1 MAKPRFVTPN
11 ILLENPKRITSVKA
25 DHPELVN
32 NKKAQLKH
40 LRRFYRLMR
49 DDQGLLEQDIIPM
62 MIDHFP
68 GTMSKLIELAGFI
81 ETKVTYIPFNQISRW
96 VTVPFEAIYSLT
108 HHALKETGNHSSAM
122 RLIAAYLWYK
132 FSKGEEITPPRDIY
146 GIAGL
151 SKKKFKDDL
160 SDNFG
165 IKINHKFTGLRNPP
179 RVRTSWIITWNDT
192 LPIEGIT
199 YEDVSKYKSRIHIGD
214 PPQIPT
220 QLEKDYLLHQ
230 IYHPQSPFQ
239 WLDKE
244 CPIILSDGEYATIP
258 LVKGIVP
265 ILISSI
271 TSKHALSEW
280 FKAGKVKQ
288 PSKKITT
295 LYGKARTAINNLSG
309 TVNYIS
315 PGQLQFILAPK
326 TYLHEFWQAQDSI
339 MQRGLL
345 IDEKV
350 LRSIEPPNI
359 ESKSKGWNHRHIK
372 KLNEIKQSILT
383 AIGPKNGIYRGVYGL
398 GSNSER
404 IYYKNNPVQ
413 NFPGCFKAA
422 VIAPDEYQ
430 LVYIDITACDL
441 SILFNLA
448 QDQNGL
454 KLLRTGQDPY
464 AHLASEASSNTPN
477 PITRKMVK
485 EVINPWIYGAGI
497 PTIVNNGELIDE
509 AGAEKVIKALEKEFA
524 GVAQWI
530 EQIDKTVNSAE
541 MIPAGLN
548 PIDNTDIPI
557 PKLFSRR
564 VAPSLLIQR
573 ASASILKQAVVWLN
587 NHAFSSADVVLT
599 VHDSILMVA
608 PADEGA
614 LPEADA
620 TQAIEYGMQRT
631 RGMTVLNVQTGKG
644 PDWETAEG
652 AATRTSCRSE

>member
-1 MAKPRFVTPN
+1 MVKPRFVTPN
-11 ILLENPKRITSVKA
+11 ILLENPKRIIYVKA
-25 DHPELVN
+25 DRPELVN

-40 LRRFYRLMR
+40 LRRFYRFMR

-179 RVRTSWIITWNDT
+179 RVRTSWIITWNDD
-192 LPIEGIT
+192 LPIKGTT
-199 YEDVSKYKSRIHIGD
+199 YEDVAKYESRIRIGD
-214 PPQIPT
+214 PPQIPS
-220 QLEKDYLLHQ
+220 QLENEYLRHQ
-230 IYHPQSPFQ
+230 IYHPQSPYQ
-239 WLDKE
+239 WLDSE
-244 CPIILSDGEYATIP
+244 CPIILSDGLNATIP
-258 LVKGIVP
+258 LIKGIVP

-280 FKAGKVKQ
+280 FKDVGVQQ
-288 PSKKITT
+288 PSKKILT
-295 LYGKARTAINNLSG
+295 LYGKARTAINDLSG

-315 PGQLQFILAPK
+315 PRQLQFVLAPK
-326 TYLHEFWQAQDSI
+326 TYLHDFWQAQDSI

-345 IDEKV
+345 IDAAI
-350 LRSIEPPNI
+350 LRAAKPPNI
-359 ESKSKGWNHRHIK
+359 GSKSSGWNRRHKK
-372 KLNEIKQSILT
+372 KLNEIKQSILN
-383 AIGPKNGIYRGVYGL
+383 AIGSKNGIYRGVYGL
-398 GSNSER
+398 ESNSER

-413 NFPGCFKAA
+413 NFPGCFKAS
-422 VIAPDEYQ
+422 VIAPDGYQ

-448 QDQNGL
+448 GDQKGL
-454 KLLRTGQDPY
+454 QLLHTGQDPY
-464 AHLASEASSNTPN
+464 SFLASKASRNTPN
-477 PITRKMVK
+477 SITRKMVK

-497 PTIVNNGELIDE
+497 PTMVKNGELIDE
-509 AGAEKVIKALEKEFA
+509 LAADKVIKTLEKKFA
-524 GVAQWI
+524 GVAKWI
-530 EQIDKTVNSAE
+530 KQIDQTVNSTE

-548 PIDNTDIPI
+548 PIDSTDIPI

-573 ASASILKQAVVWLN
+573 ASASILKQAIVWLN
-587 NHAFSSADVVLT
+587 RHAFSTADVVLT
-599 VHDSILMVA
+599 VHDSILMLA

-652 AATRTSCRSE
+652 ATTRTSCRSE